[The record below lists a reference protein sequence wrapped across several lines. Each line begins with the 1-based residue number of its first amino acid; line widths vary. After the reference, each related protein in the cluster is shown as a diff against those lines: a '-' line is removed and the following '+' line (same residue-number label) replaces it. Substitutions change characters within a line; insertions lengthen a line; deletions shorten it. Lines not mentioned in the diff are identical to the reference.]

1 MHVCMIVE
9 IIYDDEGRELEI
21 DDTKYIWLDPTLLG
35 DVPSSDLLP
44 SIAIPLCD
52 SLNHMVRLLSLMKVA
67 LKHNFISAFLTIA
80 GGVMALHLQEGD
92 PGILYF
98 CHLVTC

>member
-1 MHVCMIVE
+1 MYDSGNKI
-9 IIYDDEGRELEI
+9 DDEGKEREI
-21 DDTKYIWLDPTLLG
+21 DDSKYICLDPTLLG
-35 DVPSSDLLP
+35 DIGNVPSSDLLP
-44 SIAIPLCD
+44 SICD